1 MTSAGGDFP
10 SFSSHFTHLILFL
23 WLCPLP
29 SISPGA
35 WASHQQSLQ
44 RSITQSPNSAVL
56 NKTAIHSV
64 QNKLPCSRVCWLFAV
79 VCWLVAVSSL
89 PPLPGASRHG
99 PRFRDQ
105 GISGPICGVAYNLFH
120 PGLASGFKKTSMPK
134 TCTQH
139 CGCDCRLWS
148 RAITVVS
155 SPLDQSL
162 TESRTSCTSRACV

>member
-23 WLCPLP
+23 WFCPLP

-64 QNKLPCSRVCWLFAV
+64 QNKLPCSR

-139 CGCDCRLWS
+139 CGCDYKLWS

-155 SPLDQSL
+155 GPLDQSL